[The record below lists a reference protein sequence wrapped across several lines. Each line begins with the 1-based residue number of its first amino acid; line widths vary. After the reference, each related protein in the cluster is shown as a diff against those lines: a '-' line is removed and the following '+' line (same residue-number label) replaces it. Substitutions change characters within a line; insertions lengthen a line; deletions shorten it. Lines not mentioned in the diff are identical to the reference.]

1 MCSIYGWSASEGFFA
16 GKARCCKISGRV
28 VKNLWAL
35 VSLRRKFSS
44 PVSPTLQ
51 AIVHVKT
58 GWIESR
64 YPSII
69 RASRR
74 TSSAFRVDF
83 PAVTSAELQTQE
95 RVILRNQPW
104 FPAPNTHLH
113 RQDYTLRG
121 MADDTQSFTV
131 TVQSNLRRCSRAA
144 NRTQRALYR

>member
-1 MCSIYGWSASEGFFA
+1 MKECVASMAGRASEGFFA
-16 GKARCCKISGRV
+16 RKARCCKISGRV
-28 VKNLWAL
+28 VKNPWGPGESHASSSVLLISFEMLAITTNEAMRPR
-35 VSLRRKFSS
+35 VESSPAMRKFTS

-95 RVILRNQPW
+95 RVISRNQPS
-104 FPAPNTHLH
+104 FPAPNTH
-113 RQDYTLRG
+113 
-121 MADDTQSFTV
+121 
-131 TVQSNLRRCSRAA
+131 
-144 NRTQRALYR
+144 